1 MSMGSRTAEIDKALS
16 TMSCMHDEDRL
27 WSYYSNDKADIG
39 LRLGA
44 VIRRIH
50 KEVPLQRKLRALSLG
65 SSNEPQ
71 FRILSSM
78 FHGGLYLVD
87 IDTNALDSVRERI
100 MRQKSDHVNL
110 VAGNYRTL
118 LHDKKTTS
126 AFLQDQLDGT
136 KMDLVALHH
145 SLYYSPAGEW
155 PSLFELLYGNLLR
168 SKGGI
173 HAVLMASSSNNTC
186 STTWLYNHFAGKFF
200 GVHNTQSLPGLKQRL
215 ASLPLFRNAELK
227 LYSSKVAFHVDDFAK
242 FMNVIWMVLL
252 YPDVHQ
258 YSESQLEEI
267 TGFMYDRIWS
277 KGLALEQHQHHLVIF
292 HP

>member
-16 TMSCMHDEDRL
+16 TVSCMHDEDRL

-71 FRILSSM
+71 FQILSSM

-118 LHDKKTTS
+118 LHDKKTTA

-136 KMDLVALHH
+136 KMDLVTLHH
-145 SLYYSPAGEW
+145 SLYYSPAVEW
-155 PSLFELLYGNLLR
+155 PSLFGLLYGNLLR
-168 SKGGI
+168 PKGGI

-200 GVHNTQSLPGLKQRL
+200 GVHNTQSLPDLKQRL

-258 YSESQLEEI
+258 YSKSQLEEI